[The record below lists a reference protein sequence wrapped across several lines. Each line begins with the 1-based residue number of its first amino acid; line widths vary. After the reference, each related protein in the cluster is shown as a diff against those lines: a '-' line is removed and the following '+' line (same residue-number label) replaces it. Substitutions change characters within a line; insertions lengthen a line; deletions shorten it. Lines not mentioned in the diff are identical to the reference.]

1 MNELILDLPH
11 AHSLLQV
18 RARVAAQNRADWL
31 SRLTFAEM
39 AEWLAA
45 FQGECTHRGLNAEP
59 LNALSTM
66 LGRLEARRDG

>member
-1 MNELILDLPH
+1 MNELILNLPN
-11 AHSLLQV
+11 AHSFPQV

-45 FQGECTHRGLNAEP
+45 FQAECTQRGLNSEP